1 MQPMKDWHL
10 YTEYKNGV
18 ATGGLID
25 YVWMFGIIG
34 VLVLVIA
41 CINFMNLSTARSA
54 KRAKEVGIRKVVGS
68 STGGLIT
75 QFLLESVIMAA
86 LSFLLAVGT
95 VHVALPSFN
104 ALAGTHIGIPFSSG
118 FFWLGMSGYV
128 LFTGLVAGCRPALYL
143 SSMQPVKV
151 LKGKL
156 TTNGPTGH
164 LRQVLVVLQYTC
176 SIALIIATIVV
187 YQQIDHARNRPRGYD
202 PNRLVISEAVGVP
215 LRKGET

>member
-1 MQPMKDWHL
+1 
-10 YTEYKNGV
+10 
-18 ATGGLID
+18 
-25 YVWMFGIIG
+25 
-34 VLVLVIA
+34 
-41 CINFMNLSTARSA
+41 
-54 KRAKEVGIRKVVGS
+54 
-68 STGGLIT
+68 
-75 QFLLESVIMAA
+75 MAA
-86 LSFLLAVGT
+86 LSFLLALGT

-104 ALAGTHIGIPFSSG
+104 ALAGTHIGIPFSNG

-128 LFTGLVAGCRPALYL
+128 LFTGLLAGCRPALYL

-156 TTNGPTGH
+156 TTSGPTGH
-164 LRQVLVVLQYTC
+164 FRQVLVVLQYTC

-215 LRKGET
+215 FAALKHDVMETGVVSNITECLMPRQSTWRVAFAYRRGHRRYRLFQDAGDPVRSGAQFYRQCGCRFHRSDP